1 MFNIT
6 DFLIWQMA
14 TTYSLNGDTG
24 AHNMY
29 LHGPTAGV
37 EQSDPNRLW
46 RVVNS
51 DAFSLCRTF
60 RLANPAKHHYSDKH
74 RRGLGLGLQLV
85 WDARPPR
92 LAVDLILL
100 LRRDENV

>member
-14 TTYSLNGDTG
+14 TTFSLNGDTG

-37 EQSDPNRLW
+37 EQSDAL
-46 RVVNS
+46 
-51 DAFSLCRTF
+51 DGAAAL
-60 RLANPAKHHYSDKH
+60 
-74 RRGLGLGLQLV
+74 LG
-85 WDARPPR
+85 AR
-92 LAVDLILL
+92 
-100 LRRDENV
+100 